1 MVAWL
6 WPEIALLVILFF
18 TSTIIDLSNVS
29 AIPSIPI
36 GIGHLIISDILLFA
50 LFGIILLR
58 VLVNSIS
65 YLIHTPLDLPLIAFY
80 GTAILATVIGIINSR
95 ITFNDSLAEI
105 RTITFFLTF
114 FIVTNL
120 VRSEKQLHRL
130 YDGIILLATFSGIAM
145 IAQYLLGN
153 GIQILPGRVE
163 TLSTAGTTSYGV
175 TRVLPPG
182 QSLVLFGLVCLV
194 VQFLF
199 QKKSSLFVFYL
210 IQVGILGVAV
220 IITFNRSFWVA
231 TILGLSL
238 LGLLVSLRE
247 KVRYVQIILGAVLL
261 GAFVLTPIL
270 IIKGDQAGTFISG
283 ATERLVT
290 IINPDTLQESS
301 IVFREIEDQYAY
313 PQIASHPF
321 LGLGLGANYRPKD
334 NRLDGTIYN
343 PNPLTYYIHN
353 GHFWIMLK
361 TGLIGYLFLMCFLL
375 LFVIRGLQ
383 NWNRLPDPFL
393 KGIILSFTIMIPGIL
408 IACIADPVFQQPYW
422 TPVIGVMLGMGE
434 VILRT
439 DKNQDFLILEK
450 SN

>member
-1 MVAWL
+1 VVAWL

-58 VLVNSIS
+58 VLVNSVS
-65 YLIHTPLDLPLIAFY
+65 YLIHTPLDLPLLAFY

-95 ITFNDSLAEI
+95 STFNQSLDEI
-105 RTITFFLTF
+105 RTVSFFLTF

-120 VRSEKQLHRL
+120 VRKEKQLRRL
-130 YDGIILLATFSGIAM
+130 YDGIILLAIFAAIAM

-163 TLSTAGTTSYGV
+163 TLNTAGVSSYGV

-182 QSLVLFGLVCLV
+182 QSLVLLGFVCVV

-199 QKKSSLFVFYL
+199 QRKSSRFVFYL

-220 IITFNRSFWVA
+220 L
-231 TILGLSL
+231 ILALFL

-247 KVRYVQIILGAVLL
+247 KVMYVQIIFWAVLL

-270 IIKGDQAGTFISG
+270 IVKGDQAGTFVNG
-283 ATERLVT
+283 ATARLIT
-290 IINPDTLQESS
+290 IINPATLQEPS
-301 IVFREIEDQYAY
+301 VVYREIEDQYAY

-321 LGLGLGANYRPKD
+321 LGLGLGANYRPWD
-334 NRLDGTIYN
+334 NRLEGSIYT
-343 PNPLTYYIHN
+343 PDPLTYYIHN
-353 GHFWIMLK
+353 GHLWVMLK
-361 TGLIGYLFLMCFLL
+361 TGLIGYLCLICFLL

-383 NWNRLPDPFL
+383 NWYRLPNPFL
-393 KGIILSFTIMIPGIL
+393 KGMVLSFTIMVPGIL
-408 IACIADPVFQQPYW
+408 LACFADPIFQQSYW

-434 VILRT
+434 VALRT
-439 DKNQDFLILEK
+439 INDQSKDSPILEK
-450 SN
+450 LN